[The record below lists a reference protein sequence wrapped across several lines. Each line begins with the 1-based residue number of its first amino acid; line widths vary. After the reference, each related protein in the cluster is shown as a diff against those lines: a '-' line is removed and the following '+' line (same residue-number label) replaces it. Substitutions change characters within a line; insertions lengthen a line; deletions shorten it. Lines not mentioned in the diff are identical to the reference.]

1 MPLTSLA
8 GLGTGLIIPSLSP
21 ENCGNPINLFLLPE
35 HDLQPGKNF
44 LNVTGGSSNVSNC
57 FRFSF

>member
-1 MPLTSLA
+1 MHVTSLA

-35 HDLQPGKNF
+35 YSLKYSKESVGI
-44 LNVTGGSSNVSNC
+44 LVESS
-57 FRFSF
+57 F